1 MIYCPYRKNNYFQYL
16 KICST
21 YNSNISLTIP
31 KEISKKKKK
40 RAFYIYSILL
50 HYPISVIIFIL
61 FVNVL
66 NEKPQ
71 NLYGIHLPNK

>member
-31 KEISKKKKK
+31 KEINKKKKK
-40 RAFYIYSILL
+40 KNFLHLFHSIALFNFRDYIYTIRE
-50 HYPISVIIFIL
+50 HF
-61 FVNVL
+61 
-66 NEKPQ
+66 K
-71 NLYGIHLPNK
+71 

>member
-21 YNSNISLTIP
+21 YNSNISFTIP

-40 RAFYIYSILL
+40 KKNFLYLFHSIALSNFRDYIYTIRER
-50 HYPISVIIFIL
+50 F
-61 FVNVL
+61 
-66 NEKPQ
+66 K
-71 NLYGIHLPNK
+71 